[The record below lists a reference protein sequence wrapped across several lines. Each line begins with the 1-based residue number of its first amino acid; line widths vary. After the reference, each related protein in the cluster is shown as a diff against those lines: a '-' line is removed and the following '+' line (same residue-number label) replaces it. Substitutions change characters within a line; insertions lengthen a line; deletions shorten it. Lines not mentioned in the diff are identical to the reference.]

1 MFRDRHAERIEHFHE
16 QLNLMENVVG
26 MNMPRVYAVEKK
38 MSDCLKRMDAV
49 ETRMDRMPQ
58 KQKIIDEQHADDF
71 GGIFTLPL
79 PAQPDLPQPSLT
91 AGLADSAPCSRNRAP
106 ETHWQSLTAL
116 AFQPQLSLG

>member
-1 MFRDRHAERIEHFHE
+1 MFGVGTKDRLDKFEH
-16 QLNLMENVVG
+16 QITLMENVVG

-49 ETRMDRMPQ
+49 ETRMDRMQQ
-58 KQKIIDEQHADDF
+58 KQKIIDEQHADDI

-91 AGLADSAPCSRNRAP
+91 AGLADEAPIFTEGA
-106 ETHWQSLTAL
+106 EEK
-116 AFQPQLSLG
+116 